1 MEAGTVVWT
10 YSTPGRVDDDLP
22 DRIKTDWHLEMQKI
36 VRCRLAEIGEMT
48 SDDGIIP
55 FIDPTAEAGIPDAR
69 EPVPVPWPGF
79 PAQVALTAP
88 NPQQALIDA
97 EHKGLTDLHPAA
109 IDVVDESGA
118 SVDCRVRHRQDEYL
132 EWEAEHDADGRLV
145 AVTFVAE
152 GYDYWSFLFEKDPER
167 VAKAFRDSTGDP
179 SITSADLK
187 APSNLFV
194 VLDDGRQGR
203 IVEKGKYNPRHQFN
217 QGPGILHL
225 SHDANSLGAELRL
238 AIDSCLGR
246 EVMLDGKLVLLDG
259 SNPKRLM
266 CCSEGGEVNRSS
278 DPIIG
283 AAAYA
288 AVTADEPS
296 LFTLTDP
303 VGLYIRSFNHEAL
316 RPPPGRDP
324 ISSQDVCDVQRGTGL
339 PDNVGQN
346 GDQSR
351 ILRLRVSAPEGAGY
365 VLGEMTVGP
374 VPLTSGAQLAQLVDM
389 QLFVDIWPS
398 PGPARRVACTG
409 ACCIGEDHILVPVEP
424 TETCGPGLVDAFPE
438 LRPEQATPVPAAPK
452 AIARGGRRV
461 TDL

>member
-1 MEAGTVVWT
+1 MSPEANMVWT
-10 YSTPGRVDDDLP
+10 YSTPGRVDDELP
-22 DRIKTDWHLEMQKI
+22 AHIKADWHFKIQCI
-36 VRCRLAEIGEMT
+36 VRDQLAQIGKMA
-48 SDDGIIP
+48 SDGGIIP
-55 FIDPTAEAGIPDAR
+55 FVDPTADAGVPDDR
-69 EPVPVPWPGF
+69 KLVPVPWPGF

-88 NPQQALIDA
+88 NPQQALINA

-167 VAKAFRDSTGDP
+167 VAEAFRKSTGDL
-179 SITSADLK
+179 SITQDDLK
-187 APSNLFV
+187 APTDLFV
-194 VLDDGRQGR
+194 VLKDGRRGP
-203 IVEKGKYNPRHQFN
+203 IAEKGKYNPRHQFN

-246 EVMLDGKLVLLDG
+246 EILLNGKLVLLDG
-259 SNPKRLM
+259 SDPKRLM
-266 CCSEGGEVNRSS
+266 CCSKGGEVNRSS

-324 ISSQDVCDVQRGTGL
+324 ISSLAVCAHRPAIRDADRQLDER
-339 PDNVGQN
+339 
-346 GDQSR
+346 
-351 ILRLRVSAPEGAGY
+351 SAEPRRRRPRHAH
-365 VLGEMTVGP
+365 
-374 VPLTSGAQLAQLVDM
+374 
-389 QLFVDIWPS
+389 
-398 PGPARRVACTG
+398 GPA
-409 ACCIGEDHILVPVEP
+409 
-424 TETCGPGLVDAFPE
+424 GPW
-438 LRPEQATPVPAAPK
+438 
-452 AIARGGRRV
+452 
-461 TDL
+461 